1 MVILAPFLP
10 PSPSLLLSSPNLSSL
25 IGSNRWKATVLA
37 RKQDQV
43 LVHYVG
49 CEDDDEDEWIPESS
63 HRFRWYAPFVRSG
76 VYQVSQL
83 CKSL

>member
-1 MVILAPFLP
+1 M
-10 PSPSLLLSSPNLSSL
+10 
-25 IGSNRWKATVLA
+25 LA

-76 VYQVSQL
+76 VCQVSQL
-83 CKSL
+83 RKSL